1 MFCPGFCRHRLCE
14 VRLRGHWLYTGNVM
28 SSYVR
33 LG

>member
-1 MFCPGFCRHRLCE
+1 MLCPGLCRHWLGE
-14 VRLRGHWLYTGNVM
+14 VRLRGHCLYTGNVM